1 MLEGFVGLFAPR
13 PFGEVLRDLVD
24 ILLVAYTIYRLLLLV
39 RGTGA
44 LQVGQGLALVALVY
58 LAAQRLGL
66 ATTYTLL
73 DRVLT
78 SFLLLVV
85 VVFQADIR
93 RALMGVGNR
102 PWLLGWRP
110 AEDTDSVDEVVSA
123 VTQLAERHIG
133 ALIVFER
140 GATLDDFVQQAT
152 RLDAR
157 VSQELIYTL
166 FLPGHENPLHDG
178 AVLIRDAR
186 VLSAGAFLP
195 LTTAIDLDR
204 HLGTRHRAAMGI
216 SEQTDAVVVV
226 VSEERGEISLC
237 FNGNIIRRLNASSL
251 RQALYGIFYSKRRA
265 AALLKR
271 GVDAEA
277 RVSRLRIS
285 NPPPPP
291 PPAARPPLDPQ
302 PPAKPEGER

>member
-1 MLEGFVGLFAPR
+1 MIEGFLGLFARR
-13 PFGEVLRDLVD
+13 PFVEVLRDLVD
-24 ILLVAYTIYRLLLLV
+24 ILLVAYTLYRLLLLV

-58 LAAQRLGL
+58 IGAQRLGL

-73 DRVLT
+73 DRVLA

-93 RALMGVGNR
+93 RALMGFGNR
-102 PWLLGWRP
+102 RWLLGWRP
-110 AEDTDSVDEVVSA
+110 GDDTDAVEEVVLA
-123 VTQLAERHIG
+123 VAQLAERRIG
-133 ALIVFER
+133 ALVVFER

-152 RLDAR
+152 RIEAR
-157 VSQELIYTL
+157 VSQELLYTL
-166 FLPGHENPLHDG
+166 FLPGHDSPLHDG
-178 AVLIRDAR
+178 AVLIRDQR
-186 VLSAGAFLP
+186 ILSAGAFLP
-195 LTTAIDLDR
+195 LTTAVNLDR
-204 HLGTRHRAAMGI
+204 NLGTRHRAALGI

-237 FNGNIIRRLNASSL
+237 FNGNIVRGLDANSL
-251 RQALYGIFYSKRRA
+251 RKALFGIFYSKRRT

-271 GVDAEA
+271 GLEVEGKAP
-277 RVSRLRIS
+277 RPRTS

-291 PPAARPPLDPQ
+291 SKA
-302 PPAKPEGER
+302 G